1 MSKSFFERP
10 ILNSPYRY
18 PGRHW
23 ELDAEGQP
31 TNRIRRNP
39 ASVRADHARAE
50 AESGVGKARGQLAM
64 AFDAGDDLSSQEQE
78 YNPTPIINEVRTY
91 VETWRNLP
99 NPEQWLVTPET
110 ARLLKHWRSDGFQ
123 GVRPFFCQIE
133 AVETA
138 IWLTEV
144 APKMGARYGKFWDTS
159 EERQRRGESRAVFAW
174 R

>member
-1 MSKSFFERP
+1 MADAFFERP
-10 ILNSPYRY
+10 ILNSPYLY

-23 ELDAEGQP
+23 ELDADGQP
-31 TNRIRRNP
+31 TNRILETRRRSELITPVPKPKKRRKSTNQT
-39 ASVRADHARAE
+39 S
-50 AESGVGKARGQLAM
+50 M
-64 AFDAGDDLSSQEQE
+64 AFDAGDDLSSNDQE
-78 YNPTPIINEVRTY
+78 YNPTPIINELRTY
-91 VETWRNLP
+91 VETWRNLR

-138 IWLTEV
+138 IWLD
-144 APKMGARYGKFWDTS
+144 R
-159 EERQRRGESRAVFAW
+159 SRAEDGRRATASSGSTYETPTPKRTRNCFAS